1 MKQACA
7 QCGKTKF
14 DLVRPRHYLL
24 EFCSI
29 SCKEKYVA
37 RLARERERLKSWSR
51 WLYGSG

>member
-14 DLVRPRHYLL
+14 GLVRPRHYLL
-24 EFCSI
+24 EFCST
-29 SCKEKYVA
+29 SCKEKY
-37 RLARERERLKSWSR
+37 LAQERERLKSWRR